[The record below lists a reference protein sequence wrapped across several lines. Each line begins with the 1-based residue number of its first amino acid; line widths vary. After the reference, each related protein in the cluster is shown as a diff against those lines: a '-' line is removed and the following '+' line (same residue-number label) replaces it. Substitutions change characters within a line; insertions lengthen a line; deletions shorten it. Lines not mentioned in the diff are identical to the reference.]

1 MIIGYRQK
9 TIGSAKGFKKSL
21 KEKELRFGFLSE
33 EMSEL
38 SCLWEFCCG
47 QSQKNVILC
56 TIIWSG
62 NRSEFC

>member
-33 EMSEL
+33 EMSEQVVY
-38 SCLWEFCCG
+38 ENFVVV
-47 QSQKNVILC
+47 KAKKM
-56 TIIWSG
+56 
-62 NRSEFC
+62 